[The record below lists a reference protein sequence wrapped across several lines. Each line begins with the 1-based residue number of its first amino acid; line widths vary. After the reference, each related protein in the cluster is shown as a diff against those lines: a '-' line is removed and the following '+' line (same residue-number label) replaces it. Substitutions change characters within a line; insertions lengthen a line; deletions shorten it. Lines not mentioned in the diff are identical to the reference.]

1 MTKKRILVV
10 DDEPAMT
17 SLARANLERT
27 GLYEVRTENQAWATL
42 AAAREFRP
50 DLILLDVMMP
60 GMLGSEVAAQLDA
73 DAELSKTKYVFLTC
87 MVTRDEANLSH
98 GEIGGHVFMAKPIN
112 VTDLCRIIE
121 EQLQA

>member
-1 MTKKRILVV
+1 MAKKRILVV

-17 SLARANLERT
+17 RLARANLERT
-27 GLYEVRTENQAWATL
+27 GLYEVRTENEGRATL
-42 AAAREFRP
+42 DAAREFHP

-60 GMLGSEVAAQLDA
+60 GMLGSEVAAQLEA
-73 DAELSKTKYVFLTC
+73 DAELRHIKYVFLTS
-87 MVTRDEANLSH
+87 MVTQDEAKISH

-121 EQLQA
+121 EQLLA